1 MHWIALQP
9 MPEPGLAGHAQSRP
23 GTELVDGLAAL
34 SWWALQFTPLVA
46 RVEDALVLE
55 VSASS
60 RLFGGPAGVCRRM
73 LAFAPAAGQL
83 LHAQADTSLL
93 ALGRMWAGQAD
104 APADALPIEVLFA
117 AREHLDVLRRLGCT
131 QWGHLQDLPRAGLAR
146 RFGQRLPEALDRAY
160 GKRPDAYSWLIIP
173 EVFEVSLELVALVE
187 TAPALLFGARRLLAQ
202 LRLWLQAR
210 QQGVMAFEFG
220 WQLDPRRSNSVILDA
235 CHSGDGWGRLE
246 LRTAVATQDM
256 QHLQHL
262 LGEQLARISLPVPVQ
277 ALRLRTLQ
285 TEKLSGQS
293 HCLLPE
299 DVRQGDSLHQM
310 LERLSARLGAG
321 QVLCASLREDHR
333 PEHMQ
338 QWQDW
343 TNAPHLPAGP
353 GPRVSRAAAVGPA
366 WLLAAPLRLQVRD
379 HCPQYQGALSLLAGP
394 QRLEAGWLQGLS
406 ACALRDYY
414 VARNPAGQ
422 LLWVYRERLA
432 ERDAAASAAAWYL
445 HGIFA

>member
-1 MHWIALQP
+1 
-9 MPEPGLAGHAQSRP
+9 
-23 GTELVDGLAAL
+23 
-34 SWWALQFTPLVA
+34 
-46 RVEDALVLE
+46 
-55 VSASS
+55 
-60 RLFGGPAGVCRRM
+60 
-73 LAFAPAAGQL
+73 
-83 LHAQADTSLL
+83 
-93 ALGRMWAGQAD
+93 MWAGQAD

-117 AREHLDVLRRLGCT
+117 AREHLDVLRRLGCA
-131 QWGHLQDLPRAGLAR
+131 QWGHLQALPRAGLAR

-160 GKRPDAYSWLIIP
+160 GKRPDVYSWLVIP
-173 EVFEVSLELVALVE
+173 EVFALSLELAALVE
-187 TAPALLFGARRLLAQ
+187 SAPALLFGARRLLAQ

-210 QQGVMAFEFG
+210 QQGVMAFELG
-220 WQLDPRRSNSVILDA
+220 WQLDPRRSNGAILDA

-256 QHLQHL
+256 QHLLRL

-293 HCLLPE
+293 HSLLPE

-343 TNAPHLPAGP
+343 TNASHLPAGP
-353 GPRVSRAAAVGPA
+353 GPQVSRAAAVCPA
-366 WLLAAPLRLQVRD
+366 WLLAPPLRLQVRD
-379 HCPQYQGALSLLAGP
+379 QCPQYQGALRLLAGP

-414 VARNPAGQ
+414 VARNPSGQ
-422 LLWVYRERLA
+422 MLWVYRERLA
-432 ERDAAASAAAWYL
+432 ERDAAVKAAVWYL